1 MDSFQQ
7 SLEGSSKGPLE
18 EKVQSFR
25 HQTLRSLNFAKAYAK
40 LLELGAK
47 DPNGM
52 PEDAL
57 ELFEKLLCSLD
68 EIGQLLDALVGRD
81 ETEYE

>member
-40 LLELGAK
+40 LLELEAK
-47 DPNGM
+47 SDTGL
-52 PEDAL
+52 PEDAPQ
-57 ELFEKLLCSLD
+57 LFEKLLSSLD
-68 EIGQLLDALVGRD
+68 EIGQLLDALVGRY
-81 ETEYE
+81 ETE

>member
-1 MDSFQQ
+1 MNEFQHF
-7 SLEGSSKGPLE
+7 LKNLHKGPLE
-18 EKVQSFR
+18 ERVQSFR
-25 HQTLRSLNFAKAYAK
+25 HETLRSLNFAKAYAK

-57 ELFEKLLCSLD
+57 ELFEKLLSSLD

-81 ETEYE
+81 ETE